1 MISSELHIDFY
12 VLKFCSRF
20 CGWVDVGLSPLG
32 NTEAVLAAD
41 ALLEAGLGISKIFTS
56 RLTRANF
63 TVSRVL
69 EVNCVDIDILGQII
83 SWCVSLKVLLI
94 LLSCPKSYVKSYK
107 SPIFTNVWSL
117 SLLFILSRQKL
128 PLPEEKIVRDWRLNE
143 RHYGALTGLN
153 KGD

>member
-69 EVNCVDIDILGQII
+69 EVNFVDILGQILV
-83 SWCVSLKVLLI
+83 CVL
-94 LLSCPKSYVKSYK
+94 K
-107 SPIFTNVWSL
+107 SPFNSSQL
-117 SLLFILSRQKL
+117 S
-128 PLPEEKIVRDWRLNE
+128 
-143 RHYGALTGLN
+143 
-153 KGD
+153 

>member
-1 MISSELHIDFY
+1 MISSELHLDFY
-12 VLKFCSRF
+12 VLTFCSRF

-69 EVNCVDIDILGQII
+69 EVNCVDIDILGQ
-83 SWCVSLKVLLI
+83 
-94 LLSCPKSYVKSYK
+94 
-107 SPIFTNVWSL
+107 TNVWSL